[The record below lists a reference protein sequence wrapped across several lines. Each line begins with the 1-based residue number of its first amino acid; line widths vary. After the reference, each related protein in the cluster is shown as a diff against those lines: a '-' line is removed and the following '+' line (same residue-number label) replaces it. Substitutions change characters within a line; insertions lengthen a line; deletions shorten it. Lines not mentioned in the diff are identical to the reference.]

1 MSLQAVPGSSCPP
14 ALAQGMQYTSTQEAK
29 IGESQAGFVLTW
41 QHCEQLHVH
50 SLPSPPSLP
59 NLPGPLP
66 LHMDSKASKSQRV
79 EHGFEWN
86 KISHEAK
93 QELLLHSCA
102 TMSQNRNTDST
113 WCNNRTLVTLRPN
126 THRTSRH
133 GVESPNHWN
142 STRPPGW
149 NAEPQSASEGA
160 AAPETEGQSASR
172 FHFLVSIHCQETNR
186 RPTAWRKEPD
196 QSSQQIATR
205 SQPSDFQKKTK
216 KDTKG
221 PSISSIVFTAVIL
234 GANLVQSHRVRPADL
249 CPKDLHAVIAQ
260 VQQNWKWTPILT
272 FYDILSKIQGT
283 NRHIQSDKI
292 AHLENEKTQQG
303 DKPFV
308 SCNIKPWH
316 PLRRR
321 HKPPRDDS
329 NGLSTS

>member
-216 KDTKG
+216 KRYERSFNIFNCFHCCDSRCEPCAIASREACGFVSQRPPCSHCPSSTELKVDTN
-221 PSISSIVFTAVIL
+221 T
-234 GANLVQSHRVRPADL
+234 
-249 CPKDLHAVIAQ
+249 
-260 VQQNWKWTPILT
+260 
-272 FYDILSKIQGT
+272 DIL
-283 NRHIQSDKI
+283 
-292 AHLENEKTQQG
+292 
-303 DKPFV
+303 
-308 SCNIKPWH
+308 WH
-316 PLRRR
+316 SF
-321 HKPPRDDS
+321 KNPRDES
-329 NGLSTS
+329 PHTKWQNSSPRKRENATRWQTVC